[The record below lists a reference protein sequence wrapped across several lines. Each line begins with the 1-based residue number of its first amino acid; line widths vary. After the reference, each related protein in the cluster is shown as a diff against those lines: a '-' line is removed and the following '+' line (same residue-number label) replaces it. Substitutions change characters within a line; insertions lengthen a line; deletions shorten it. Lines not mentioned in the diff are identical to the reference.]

1 MDLNIWDDSTNHNG
15 SCAILCLRIT
25 SRDAGLAINSAL
37 PNSKLK
43 VMEMDFLKDTRSGLL
58 TLCIATW
65 ILLETTLL
73 QAQTSPTSSTVL
85 PVKHGQA
92 PALATRLQ
100 SVMEDFG
107 IRAQITADRTKNS
120 LIVNGTANAHKVA
133 SDLLRTLDKPATSK
147 PVAKP
152 VQAGSKVVGYSV
164 PADLLATTTQKIQT
178 AFANQKEVKVVPDA
192 RTGQLVVIASEPVQQ
207 QISQYL
213 STITAS
219 PRTSAQ
225 PISTANG
232 SQTHKLNN
240 IGWKQFE
247 ATVQSMLGSKLN
259 IRTSPPGEIASI
271 RVPTRSGQ
279 GAQLEINRSSNTITI
294 KGDADAQRSW
304 HKIVSLLDQPQR
316 GADERTGI
324 VPVEKADPNTV
335 DRAVNLVEKARQA
348 VKDDNPSLKP
358 NPNRKAWG
366 GDLVSSIFRQD
377 ADGENQNDA
386 AADSPGNDGEIG
398 ETLLQIEPGE
408 GGLIGPVQI
417 EFVEGLGVFIIKG
430 HRNDVARVI
439 EIIEQIEQ
447 RTSETQPSVEVHHL
461 SHVDSNV
468 ITELIEQ
475 LYDDVFGSRNSSV
488 SITALD
494 KPNALLLIG
503 REESMSAI
511 LDLID
516 KLDQPVRPD
525 TQFEIFALKHMSALD
540 AERQIRAF
548 YTNQPGGDEEPRPGL
563 GVRPRVIADYRTN
576 SLIVHAAP
584 RDVKEIAALLKRLD
598 IEESPA
604 TNQLRV
610 FRLKNALAADLQ
622 PVLQEAITGIS
633 SNQTNQG
640 NQGGQDGSTATISPQ
655 SSKLEILTITNDGES
670 KVNSGILAGATVT
683 ADENVNAL
691 VVRAPATAMPL
702 IEELITQLDQ
712 LPNAEAQI
720 KVFQVENGDAIN
732 LTQLLQELFGLQ
744 VTAGSNASSNAF
756 NTALQSGAG
765 GIGGGESSL
774 VPLRFAVDQRT
785 NSVIASGSETDLDI
799 VELLLIRLD
808 EGDIQTRRSEVIR
821 LKNAD
826 ATSVGQTLQTYVNT
840 QRQLLTQS
848 FSQQTSIANYEID
861 ETEVVVAWDV
871 ASNSVIIS
879 AHPKTFETLAALVEE
894 LDFEPNMVMIQV
906 IIAEVELNDGFE
918 AGVELG
924 LQDSLLFDRGASTNG
939 YAWHGQPLG
948 NDPGSSGS
956 SESLAGQVISGFGM
970 GRTSASMGYGGLAV
984 SAANESIHI
993 MMRSLQDRGR
1003 LQILSRP
1010 QIMTLDMTEAFV
1022 HVGSDIRQV
1031 TGSNANQ
1038 FGGITNTSEPV
1049 SVGLLVNV
1057 RPRVTV
1063 DGRIVMVVGAE
1074 KSELGSQESG
1084 TVVGINP
1091 DGQAVMAAPINKT
1104 TAETVVSARD
1114 GETVVFAGLIT
1125 KDKKVSRRSIPVLG
1139 DLPAIGGLFRYDSET
1154 ESRKELLIIMT
1165 PHIVRGEADIDRI
1178 KALETERMS
1187 WLLSDVTELHGDV
1200 GLNQGRGFWGEPG
1213 EVIYPDDDPTGALL
1227 DHAFPSPTM
1236 GGARQRSDST
1246 LHSNYLF
1253 PSNGVRSS
1261 HDSPGASQQPGPNA
1275 SQQGIEPTPQ
1285 APQAPQPQ
1293 PVTGVGLPNN
1303 MQIHNAAYRQYRQN
1317 VTPQQQVTP
1326 VPYSAQLR

>member
-1 MDLNIWDDSTNHNG
+1 M
-15 SCAILCLRIT
+15 CAYCTPAQNQQGRWL
-25 SRDAGLAINSAL
+25 SKSLAT
-37 PNSKLK
+37 
-43 VMEMDFLKDTRSGLL
+43 VERQLKDTEMEFPVKKLLDRFALGLAPAL
-58 TLCIATW
+58 VLCTS
-65 ILLETTLL
+65 LLFA
-73 QAQTSPTSSTVL
+73 QAAPTSSAIL
-85 PVKHGQA
+85 PVKNTQA

-100 SVMEDFG
+100 SVLRDFG
-107 IRAQITADRTKNS
+107 VIAQVTADKTTNS
-120 LIVNGTANAHKVA
+120 LIINGSPNAHKIA
-133 SDLLRTLDKPATSK
+133 ADLLRTLDKPVAQPAVQPTQAT
-147 PVAKP
+147 
-152 VQAGSKVVGYSV
+152 SKVVGYNV
-164 PADLLATTTQKIQT
+164 PLDRIADVSQKIQA
-178 AFANQKEVKVVPDA
+178 AFANQTEVKVVPDA
-192 RTGQLVVIASEPVQQ
+192 RTGQIVVIADDAIHQQVAQYIQTIKPATDSNIRPVSSSTQQ
-207 QISQYL
+207 AIHRL
-213 STITAS
+213 
-219 PRTSAQ
+219 R
-225 PISTANG
+225 
-232 SQTHKLNN
+232 N
-240 IGWKQFE
+240 IDWKQFE
-247 ATVQSMLGSKLN
+247 ASVQSMFGGKLKVSMN
-259 IRTSPPGEIASI
+259 QTGELASI
-271 RVPTRSGQ
+271 AIPSRSGNGALLQINRTANTVTIQ
-279 GAQLEINRSSNTITI
+279 GA
-294 KGDADAQRSW
+294 AVAQQAW
-304 HKIVSLLDQPQR
+304 LKIASLLDTPST
-316 GADERTGI
+316 GEDERTGI
-324 VPVEKADPNTV
+324 VPVEKASPSTV
-335 DRAVNLVEKARQA
+335 NRAVNLVEQA
-348 VKDDNPSLKP
+348 GKSAISQGAALQKTG
-358 NPNRKAWG
+358 NRKAWG
-366 GDLVSSIFRQD
+366 GDLVSSIFNQEEVAQQD
-377 ADGENQNDA
+377 TA
-386 AADSPGNDGEIG
+386 AESTDEEDEIG

-408 GGLIGPVQI
+408 AGLLGPVQI

-439 EIIEQIEQ
+439 QIIEQIEQ
-447 RTSETQPSVEVHHL
+447 RTSETQPTIQVHML
-461 SHVDSNV
+461 LHVDSNV
-468 ITELIEQ
+468 ITELIED

-511 LDLID
+511 LDLIE
-516 KLDQPVRPD
+516 KLDRPVKPD

-540 AERQIRAF
+540 AERQVRSF
-548 YTNQPGGDEEPRPGL
+548 YTNQPGGDEEQRPGL

-584 RDVKEIAALLKRLD
+584 RDVKEIAALLGRLD
-598 IEESPA
+598 VEESPA

-633 SNQTNQG
+633 N
-640 NQGGQDGSTATISPQ
+640 NQGGQDGSSATISPQ
-655 SSKLEILTITNDGES
+655 SSKLEILTITKGGES

-691 VVRAPATAMPL
+691 VVRAPGSAMPL
-702 IEELITQLDQ
+702 IEELINQLDQ

-756 NTALQSGAG
+756 NSALRGGAG

-808 EGDIQTRRSEVIR
+808 EGDVETRRSEVIR

-826 ATSVGQTLQTYVNT
+826 ASSVGQTLQTYVNT

-848 FSQQTSIANYEID
+848 FSQQTNIANYEIE

-879 AHPKTFETLAALVEE
+879 AHPKTFDTLAALVEE
-894 LDFEPNMVMIQV
+894 LDFEPDMVMIQV
-906 IIAEVELNDGFE
+906 IIAEVELNDSFE

-939 YAWHGQPLG
+939 FAWHGQSLG
-948 NDPGSSGS
+948 NDPGATASR
-956 SESLAGQVISGFGM
+956 ESLAGQVISGFGM
-970 GRTSASMGYGGLAV
+970 GRNSAALGYGGLAV

-993 MMRSLQDRGR
+993 MMRALQDRGR

-1010 QIMTLDMTEAFV
+1010 QIMTLDMTEGFV
-1022 HVGSDIRQV
+1022 QVGSDIRQI
-1031 TGSNANQ
+1031 TGSQANQ

-1049 SVGLLVNV
+1049 SIGLLVNV

-1074 KSELGSQESG
+1074 KSELGEAMSG

-1125 KDKKVSRRSIPVLG
+1125 KDKAVVRRSIPVLG
-1139 DLPAIGGLFRYDSET
+1139 DLPGLGSLFRYDTET
-1154 ESRKELLIIMT
+1154 EKRKELLIIMT
-1165 PHIVRGEADIDRI
+1165 PHIIRGEEDIDRM
-1178 KALETERMS
+1178 KSLETERMS
-1187 WLLSDVTELHGDV
+1187 WLLSDLTEIHGDA
-1200 GLNQGRGFWGEPG
+1200 GFNTGRGFWGEPG
-1213 EVIYPDDDPTGALL
+1213 TVIYPDDDPSGTLL
-1227 DHAFPSPTM
+1227 DHAFPSSMNEPNVRR
-1236 GGARQRSDST
+1236 GGDTQLQSRHMFPRNSTPANMQRHQFIPQPRNNQIPGNSPAAIDRT
-1246 LHSNYLF
+1246 APIPKAPNRNGYENIPVSNA
-1253 PSNGVRSS
+1253 
-1261 HDSPGASQQPGPNA
+1261 GASQPVYYN
-1275 SQQGIEPTPQ
+1275 T
-1285 APQAPQPQ
+1285 QPQ
-1293 PVTGVGLPNN
+1293 PSSLG
-1303 MQIHNAAYRQYRQN
+1303 
-1317 VTPQQQVTP
+1317 
-1326 VPYSAQLR
+1326 QLRRLPPFPPSNYTAPVNR

>member
-1 MDLNIWDDSTNHNG
+1 
-15 SCAILCLRIT
+15 
-25 SRDAGLAINSAL
+25 
-37 PNSKLK
+37 
-43 VMEMDFLKDTRSGLL
+43 MDFVTKKRMFRLSLL
-58 TLCIATW
+58 TMCVML
-65 ILLETTLL
+65 
-73 QAQTSPTSSTVL
+73 TSSTLILAQSTGNNSAVL
-85 PVKHGQA
+85 PVRNNQA

-100 SVMEDFG
+100 SVLNDFG
-107 IRAQITADRTKNS
+107 VNAEVMANRDNNT
-120 LIVNGTANAHKVA
+120 LIVNGSPNAHKIA
-133 SDLLRTLDKPATSK
+133 ADLLRTLDKPANTTAVSETG
-147 PVAKP
+147 
-152 VQAGSKVVGYSV
+152 QRSSKVVGYSV
-164 PADLLATTTQKIQT
+164 PADILPATAQKIQA
-178 AFANQKEVKVVPDA
+178 AFAGQEGVKVVPDA
-192 RTGQLVVIASEPVQQ
+192 RTGQIVVIAGEQVHKQVAQYVQTLQ
-207 QISQYL
+207 PAPK
-213 STITAS
+213 TA
-219 PRTSAQ
+219 AQ
-225 PISTANG
+225 TVSGPSNPIHRLRS
-232 SQTHKLNN
+232 
-240 IGWKQFE
+240 IGWKEFE
-247 ATVQSMLGSKLN
+247 ASVQGMMGGKLN
-259 IRTSPPGEIASI
+259 ISTNESGEISSI
-271 RVPTRSGQ
+271 AVPSRSGS
-279 GAQLEINRSSNTITI
+279 GALLQVNRRTNTITI
-294 KGDADAQRSW
+294 QGDTVARQAW
-304 HKIVSLLDQPQR
+304 LKITSLLDQPR
-316 GADERTGI
+316 SSADQRTGI
-324 VPVEKADPNTV
+324 VPVDKADPNTV
-335 DRAVNLVEKARQA
+335 NRAVSLVEDAENA
-348 VKDDNPSLKP
+348 VDNALKRTGDRP
-358 NPNRKAWG
+358 AWG
-366 GDLVSSIFRQD
+366 GDLVSSIFNQD
-377 ADGENQNDA
+377 VATEGQPANPATETPDGE
-386 AADSPGNDGEIG
+386 EIG

-408 GGLIGPVQI
+408 AGLIGPVQI

-447 RTSETQPSVEVHHL
+447 RTSETQPAVEIHYL
-461 SHVDSNV
+461 NHVDSNV
-468 ITELIEQ
+468 ITELIEE
-475 LYDDVFGSRNSSV
+475 LYDDVFGARNSSV

-511 LDLID
+511 KDLIE

-548 YTNQPGGDEEPRPGL
+548 YTNQPGGDEEQRPGL

-584 RDVKEIAALLKRLD
+584 RDVKEIKALLGRLD

-633 SNQTNQG
+633 TNQAG
-640 NQGGQDGSTATISPQ
+640 QGGGQDGSSATISPQ
-655 SSKLEILTITNDGES
+655 SSKLEILTVTNGGES
-670 KVNSGILAGATVT
+670 RINSGILAGASVT

-691 VVRAPATAMPL
+691 VVRAPGSAMPL
-702 IEELITQLDQ
+702 IEELINQLDQ
-712 LPNAEAQI
+712 LPNAESQI

-756 NTALQSGAG
+756 NSALRGGAG

-785 NSVIASGSETDLDI
+785 NSVIASGSEADLDI

-808 EGDIQTRRSEVIR
+808 EGDIETRRSEVIR

-826 ATSVGQTLQTYVNT
+826 ASSVGQTLQTYVNT

-848 FSQQTSIANYEID
+848 FSQQTNIANYEIE

-879 AHPKTFETLAALVEE
+879 AQPRTFETLAALVEE
-894 LDFEPNMVMIQV
+894 LDFEPDMVMIQV
-906 IIAEVELNDGFE
+906 IIAEVELNDSFE

-939 YAWHGQPLG
+939 FAWHGQSLG
-948 NDPGSSGS
+948 NDPGATASR
-956 SESLAGQVISGFGM
+956 ESLAGQVISGFGM
-970 GRTSASMGYGGLAV
+970 GRNSAALGYGGLAV

-993 MMRSLQDRGR
+993 MMRALQDRGR

-1010 QIMTLDMTEAFV
+1010 QIMTLDMTEGFV
-1022 HVGSDIRQV
+1022 QVGSDIRQI
-1031 TGSNANQ
+1031 TGSQANQ

-1049 SVGLLVNV
+1049 SIGLLVNV

-1074 KSELGSQESG
+1074 KSELGEAMSG

-1125 KDKKVSRRSIPVLG
+1125 KDKAVVRRSVPLLG
-1139 DLPAIGGLFRYDSET
+1139 DLPGLGSLFRYDTET
-1154 ESRKELLIIMT
+1154 EKRKELLIIMT
-1165 PHIVRGEADIDRI
+1165 PHIVRGEDDIDRI
-1178 KALETERMS
+1178 KSLETERMS
-1187 WLLSDVTELHGDV
+1187 WLLSDLTEIHGDA
-1200 GLNQGRGFWGEPG
+1200 GFEKGRGFWGEADT
-1213 EVIYPDDDPTGALL
+1213 VIYPDDDPSGSLL
-1227 DHAFPSPTM
+1227 EHAFPSTM
-1236 GGARQRSDST
+1236 IETSGARGGNTQLQSRHMFNRNNNQSVMPRSQVLPHRQPQQAPRNGPGT
-1246 LHSNYLF
+1246 LDRLPVPEAPNGNVYQYVPVSNTRFGQPATSNPQTQQSSYGQLRRLPPSL
-1253 PSNGVRSS
+1253 PSN
-1261 HDSPGASQQPGPNA
+1261 QNL
-1275 SQQGIEPTPQ
+1275 
-1285 APQAPQPQ
+1285 
-1293 PVTGVGLPNN
+1293 PVT
-1303 MQIHNAAYRQYRQN
+1303 R
-1317 VTPQQQVTP
+1317 
-1326 VPYSAQLR
+1326 